1 MRLDQPIKYLDLA
14 PPEQLVNYDLDRI
27 DPSLWVDNNQLIKRQ
42 GWEQLSTLQIR
53 SVHPADIHKPEGTVS
68 LEHNLDLDLRA
79 LCILA
84 ADQLAQYYQARP
96 IAICLNRLG
105 PGGAIAQHWDRPRM
119 YSLAHRVHLPLKT
132 NTQSQFIVDGSAWP
146 TREAQYFEFD
156 NQRPHSVQNLGREQR
171 IHLIIDLLPTSIDA

>member
-1 MRLDQPIKYLDLA
+1 MRLDQPIKYLELD
-14 PPEQLVNYDLDRI
+14 PPRDLVNYDFDRL

-53 SVHPADIHKPEGTVS
+53 SVHPADIHRPEGS
-68 LEHNLDLDLRA
+68 ISIEHNLDLDLRA

-132 NTQSQFIVDGSAWP
+132 NAGSQFIVDGRACT
-146 TREAQYFEFD
+146 TRAGQYFEFD
-156 NQRPHSVQNLGREQR
+156 NQRDHSVVNGGSLER
-171 IHLIIDLLPTSIDA
+171 IHLIIDLLPTNLE